1 MNRVAN
7 KFAAVCGVAVLMGLS
22 IVSRAWAAPPDLSGV
37 WIPDVKDQKRQET
50 ANMPPWK
57 PEILPQVQ
65 HMVAP
70 TQLPVAPCGP
80 GRVRPSAQFSHAPA

>member
-1 MNRVAN
+1 VNRVAN
-7 KFAAVCGVAVLMGLS
+7 KFAAVCGVAALMGLS

-57 PEILPQVQ
+57 PELLPQVQ
-65 HMVAP
+65 HMVAEEKARP
-70 TQLPVAPCGP
+70 PAGLFRPC
-80 GRVRPSAQFSHAPA
+80 RPFTF